1 MRTAEVGCATRFLC
15 GHVERDIG
23 HQLLDLNIKA
33 GLHFP
38 SSGRC
43 HAQGTAVEVLAHP
56 SLFKRHFEQGGAE
69 CSAQVWAALAP
80 VETGAGKASAQLARG
95 VEINSHATQ
104 SFFSLHGQFV
114 VVVARTRSIAA

>member
-23 HQLLDLNIKA
+23 HQLLDLNTKA

-43 HAQGTAVEVLAHP
+43 HAQGAAVEILAHP
-56 SLFKRHFEQGGAE
+56 PLFKRDFEQSRGE

-80 VETGAGKASAQLARG
+80 VKAGAGKAAAEFARG
-95 VEINSHATQ
+95 I
-104 SFFSLHGQFV
+104 
-114 VVVARTRSIAA
+114 